1 MVHVIIGC
9 DVLIGNYRVIR
20 RSSCDLGICE
30 EDGQW
35 FNTYK
40 MLVSGCCSPNG
51 DVSCVHVAADEGTM
65 ICPRFLPWGIG
76 LVLWTRHQQ
85 YISMPC
91 AVGGVGVIG
100 VIGGGGGV
108 AVAVAVAVIVVV
120 VVAVVDV
127 LTLPHHHDLRR
138 DHKDR
143 ITYTRKLL
151 ITLY

>member
-1 MVHVIIGC
+1 
-9 DVLIGNYRVIR
+9 
-20 RSSCDLGICE
+20 
-30 EDGQW
+30 
-35 FNTYK
+35 
-40 MLVSGCCSPNG
+40 
-51 DVSCVHVAADEGTM
+51 
-65 ICPRFLPWGIG
+65 
-76 LVLWTRHQQ
+76 
-85 YISMPC
+85 MPC